1 MIKECPFCG
10 SIRIVETLKGDKSI
24 CLACEYFFNTIDG
37 KSKPTLF
44 DRITQSPE
52 VLAPQFVYHVTS
64 FLDGIDKPKKIW
76 YSVLIQG
83 RFFDSETEAKRA
95 TVEKLKEVWK

>member
-10 SIRIVETLKGDKSI
+10 SIRIVETLKGDTSI
-24 CLACEYFFNTIDG
+24 CLACESLLTD

-52 VLAPQFVYHVTS
+52 VLAEKFVYCENEEYTFSCASWCSTLLGNTS
-64 FLDGIDKPKKIW
+64 YARK
-76 YSVLIQG
+76 
-83 RFFDSETEAKRA
+83 EEAIAA
-95 TVEKLKEVWK
+95 TVAKLKEVKDE